1 MGFTFYKN
9 VLLSRIAGLS
19 SSLFCLLLVEPL
31 ELSFGDCVH
40 GLSVLTLFLSV
51 VHKNHTHLSPN
62 ILRAAPQHILFLS
75 YHQRRPQPQLFSGVS
90 TRG

>member
-51 VHKNHTHLSPN
+51 VHKNHTHLSAQYPEGSSSAYSVL
-62 ILRAAPQHILFLS
+62 ILPSEAAPATALFR
-75 YHQRRPQPQLFSGVS
+75 HEH
-90 TRG
+90 